1 MVHETALLTFDAVL
15 GIQKATLLSLEAV
28 EEVKEYWGEAGGP
41 LGWRLSAADVR
52 HVLRQRADFAP
63 EDIAALTL

>member
-1 MVHETALLTFDAVL
+1 MFRLFL
-15 GIQKATLLSLEAV
+15 QKATLLSLEVV
-28 EEVKEYWGEAGGP
+28 EEVAEYWSGDTGGP
-41 LGWRLSAADVR
+41 LGWRLSSEDVR